1 MSIDL
6 KEKIIE
12 LSWQSASRE
21 AVSKASGLAW
31 QGKRPTRAVQVGA
44 SFCGTGQ
51 RDFLRASSESDLDKI
66 KCHRFQP
73 EHHLENVGCLCF
85 LLYAKHWHKNH
96 QNSIP
101 PTSTKHP
108 HSIVP
113 MVSGWCFEYE
123 RAKGFLVWI
132 PMFDG
137 ISLCI
142 VWRTMY
148 FRIFGG
154 AVFFLIPASLL
165 FGLLCCS
172 AFPAF
177 ALFLLLCFSASLVFY
192 FFFFSSFSASLLLS
206 LLSFCVSVFCFSCF
220 AFLLLCL
227 STPTFFLQS
236 CVFAAPLPAP
246 LLPASLFLIF
256 LLHPVCILNE
266 TLE

>member
-1 MSIDL
+1 MEDYVFS
-6 KEKIIE
+6 
-12 LSWQSASRE
+12 
-21 AVSKASGLAW
+21 
-31 QGKRPTRAVQVGA
+31 
-44 SFCGTGQ
+44 
-51 RDFLRASSESDLDKI
+51 DF
-66 KCHRFQP
+66 
-73 EHHLENVGCLCF
+73 
-85 LLYAKHWHKNH
+85 W
-96 QNSIP
+96 
-101 PTSTKHP
+101 
-108 HSIVP
+108 
-113 MVSGWCFEYE
+113 
-123 RAKGFLVWI
+123 
-132 PMFDG
+132 
-137 ISLCI
+137 
-142 VWRTMY
+142 
-148 FRIFGG
+148 G

-266 TLE
+266 TLK

>member
-1 MSIDL
+1 MLDAYVFYFTPNIGT
-6 KEKIIE
+6 KITRIPFPLPALNTPIP
-12 LSWQSASRE
+12 LSPWFPAGVLNMNGR
-21 AVSKASGLAW
+21 
-31 QGKRPTRAVQVGA
+31 
-44 SFCGTGQ
+44 
-51 RDFLRASSESDLDKI
+51 RDSLFGSL
-66 KCHRFQP
+66 
-73 EHHLENVGCLCF
+73 CL
-85 LLYAKHWHKNH
+85 
-96 QNSIP
+96 
-101 PTSTKHP
+101 
-108 HSIVP
+108 
-113 MVSGWCFEYE
+113 MVY
-123 RAKGFLVWI
+123 
-132 PMFDG
+132 P
-137 ISLCI
+137 SLCI

-154 AVFFLIPASLL
+154 EVFFLIPASLL

-220 AFLLLCL
+220 AFLLFCFCAFLL
-227 STPTFFLQS
+227 LLFFLQS

-266 TLE
+266 TVNEP